1 MSRKSY
7 VSGSTDIPL
16 TELSIGDYFD
26 QTVNKHAAKAA
37 LVSSAE
43 DIHWSWQELHD
54 QVQAAAAGFLAIGLK
69 PEDRLAIWAQNSSV
83 WLVTQIACAKLGI
96 ILVNINP
103 SARPAE
109 LLEQLN
115 SVQAKGLVFQ
125 TQFKSSH
132 YAQMLLDALPEIT
145 QAKPGK
151 IHPAAIPSLSHLI
164 QIDQV
169 AAADAILSFSQVIDQ
184 GKSVDAQTI
193 AQAQAKTAADQPC
206 NIQFSS
212 ALGTHAAPVTLT
224 HKNILNNGYFI
235 GRQLQLSENDRVCIP
250 VPLFHCFGMV
260 MGNMACIAHGAA
272 MVYPNQS
279 FEPEEVLRTV
289 HTERCTALYGV
300 PAMFVSL
307 LDHPLLNECD
317 VSSLRT
323 GIMAGAPCP
332 IEVMQRVTT
341 ELHMPEVVIGYGMTE
356 SSPISFMS
364 ATTDP
369 LALRVS
375 TVGQVQ
381 PHIEAQIIDENEE
394 IVPIGTVGQ
403 LCVRGYHVMQG
414 YWQQKD
420 LTDQVIKDGWL
431 YTGDLARFDDDGYCQ
446 IVGNTKDMIIRGG
459 ENIYLAEV
467 HAFINQHPAIAE
479 LILFG
484 IPDPRMGQELCAAV
498 RLHDGH
504 TLDTESLRQYC
515 SGQIAHY
522 KIPRHVLCYEQFPV
536 VENQNIKDLLQA
548 DAIKKLNL

>member
-1 MSRKSY
+1 MSRMSY
-7 VSGSTDIPL
+7 VRGSNEIALTD
-16 TELSIGDYFD
+16 LSIGDYFD
-26 QTVNKHAAKAA
+26 NTVEKYADKAA
-37 LVSSAE
+37 LISSAE
-43 DIHWSWQELHD
+43 NLHWTWQQLHD
-54 QVQAAAAGFLAIGLK
+54 QAQAAAAGFLAIGLK
-69 PEDRLAIWAQNSSV
+69 PGDRLAIWAQNSSV
-83 WLVTQIACAKLGI
+83 WLVTQLACAKLGL

-109 LLEQLN
+109 LIEQLN

-132 YAQMLLDALPEIT
+132 YAQMLLDALPEIS
-145 QAKPGK
+145 QAIAGQIQPS
-151 IHPAAIPSLSHLI
+151 AIPSLCHLI
-164 QIDQV
+164 QIDDV
-169 AAADAILSFSQVIDQ
+169 ASAEAILTFSKVIEQ
-184 GKSVDAQTI
+184 GKAIGAERVS
-193 AQAQAKTAADQPC
+193 QAQAKTTADQPC

-235 GRQLQLSENDRVCIP
+235 GRQLQISEIDRVCIP

-260 MGNMACIAHGAA
+260 MGNMVCIAHGAA
-272 MVYPNQS
+272 MVYPDQS
-279 FEPEEVLRTV
+279 FEPEQVLRTI
-289 HTERCTALYGV
+289 HKERCTALYGV

-307 LDHPLLNECD
+307 LDHPLLKECD

-332 IEVMQRVTT
+332 IEVMKRVTT
-341 ELHMPEVVIGYGMTE
+341 ELHMPEVVIAYGMTE
-356 SSPISFMS
+356 SSPVSFMS

-369 LALRVS
+369 LDLRVS

-381 PHIEAQIIDENEE
+381 PHIEAQIIDENEQV
-394 IVPIGTVGQ
+394 VPIGTVGQ

-414 YWQQKD
+414 YWQQQD
-420 LTDQVIKDGWL
+420 LTAQVIKNGWL
-431 YTGDLARFDDDGYCQ
+431 YTGDLARFDDNGYCQ

-467 HAFINQHPAIAE
+467 HAFINQHPSIAE
-479 LILFG
+479 VVLFG
-484 IPDPRMGQELCAAV
+484 VPDPRMGQELCAAV

-504 TLDTESLRQYC
+504 TLDSDSLRKYC

-536 VENQNIKDLLQA
+536 ADDHSTKDLLQA

>member
-7 VSGSTDIPL
+7 VRGSNKMALID
-16 TELSIGDYFD
+16 LSIGDYFD
-26 QTVNKHAAKAA
+26 DTVKKYADKTA
-37 LVSSAE
+37 LISSTE
-43 DIHWSWQELHD
+43 NLHWTWQQLHD
-54 QVQAAAAGFLAIGLK
+54 QVQGAAAGYLAIGLM
-69 PEDRLAIWAQNSSV
+69 PGDRLAIWAQNSSV
-83 WLVTQIACAKLGI
+83 WLVTQLACAKLGL

-109 LLEQLN
+109 LIEQLN
-115 SVQAKGLVFQ
+115 AVQAKGLVFQ
-125 TQFKSSH
+125 TKFKSSN
-132 YAQMLLDALPEIT
+132 YAEMLLESLPEIT
-145 QAKPGK
+145 QATAGQ
-151 IHPAAIPSLSHLI
+151 IRTTAVPSLSHLI
-164 QIDQV
+164 QIDEV
-169 AAADAILSFSQVIDQ
+169 ATTNAIFTFSTVIEQ
-184 GKSVDAQTI
+184 GKTIAPENI
-193 AQAQAKTAADQPC
+193 AQAQAKTQADQPC

-212 ALGTHAAPVTLT
+212 ALGTHSAPVTLT

-235 GRQLQLSENDRVCIP
+235 GRQLKLSEIDRVCIP

-272 MVYPNQS
+272 MVYPDQS
-279 FEPEEVLRTV
+279 FDPEQVLRTV

-307 LDHPLLNECD
+307 LDHPLLTEFDLN
-317 VSSLRT
+317 SLRT

-369 LALRVS
+369 LPLRVS

-381 PHIEAQIIDENEE
+381 PHIKAQIIDENEQV
-394 IVPIGTVGQ
+394 VPIGTVGQ

-414 YWQQKD
+414 YWQRQD
-420 LTDQVIKDGWL
+420 LTAQVIKNGWL
-431 YTGDLARFDDDGYCQ
+431 YTGDLARFNDEGYCQ

-467 HAFINQHPAIAE
+467 HAFIHQHPSIAE
-479 LILFG
+479 LVLFG
-484 IPDPRMGQELCAAV
+484 VPDQRMGQELCAAV
-498 RLHDGH
+498 KLHSGH
-504 TLDTESLRQYC
+504 TLDSDSLRQYC

-522 KIPRHVLCYEQFPV
+522 KIPKHVFCYEQFPV
-536 VENQNIKDLLQA
+536 ANDHNTKDLLQA